1 MDRRLAARDASLNT
15 PLAADSE
22 QEWLDVLEDDQAV
35 DPEQAVAEA
44 EERALRMDLLAQAMQ
59 TLNDRERAIFTARR
73 LQDPPALLEDLGR
86 DFGVSRERV
95 RQIEVR
101 AFEKV
106 QGFVTQGMK
115 RKLREKRRRQADEVL
130 AARGPRETAPWAAAY
145 P

>member
-44 EERALRMDLLAQAMQ
+44 EERTLRMDLLTQAMQ

-86 DFGVSRERV
+86 EFGVSRERV

-106 QGFVTQGMK
+106 QTFVTTGER
-115 RKLREKRRRQADEVL
+115 RKLQEKKRQRAQQLGAFSYISSSSVGR
-130 AARGPRETAPWAAAY
+130 AMA
-145 P
+145 